1 MAYYPMSYSPQNYGA
16 SYSTMQSYQQ
26 PMMQQSMAGT
36 MPVPQQTGPG
46 WICVDGE
53 VGAKAYQIPPGTP
66 PGTTIPLWDIN
77 DMVIYLKSV
86 NQMGMPSPLQKLR
99 YYPEND
105 QKMLA
110 SQNQSGENKQNEQK
124 IDESRF
130 VTKDEFEKMKHELE
144 DLLTSPNRK

>member
-1 MAYYPMSYSPQNYGA
+1 MAYYPMSYYPQNYGT
-16 SYSTMQSYQQ
+16 SYGTAQSYQQ
-26 PMMQQSMAGT
+26 PMMQQSMAP
-36 MPVPQQTGPG
+36 MQQNGPG

-86 NQMGMPSPLQKLR
+86 NQMGVPNPLQKLR
-99 YYPEND
+99 YFPEND
-105 QKMLA
+105 QKMLTA
-110 SQNQSGENKQNEQK
+110 QTQAMSGETKEEHK
-124 IDESRF
+124 VDESKF
-130 VTKDEFEKMKHELE
+130 VTKEEFEKMKHELE

>member
-1 MAYYPMSYSPQNYGA
+1 MAYYPMSYYPQNYGT
-16 SYSTMQSYQQ
+16 SYNTSQSYQQ
-26 PMMQQSMAGT
+26 PMMQQSMASP
-36 MPVPQQTGPG
+36 MPYTQQSNGPG

-99 YYPEND
+99 YYPENE
-105 QKMLA
+105 QKMI
-110 SQNQSGENKQNEQK
+110 SS
-124 IDESRF
+124 ESRSDEDSKY
-130 VTKDEFEKMKHELE
+130 VTKAEFEKMKQDIE
-144 DLLTSPNRK
+144 DMLTAPNQQSRKRGD